1 MMMVRRI
8 VAAVVCAA
16 LVTTGCASAGGPRIP
31 QAAPGDPVR
40 DTAVL
45 ADYVQRLS
53 AGSKVRVEQTDGTSF
68 RGTLMRATAQSILVQ
83 KNTRVPEAPV
93 EIPLDR
99 VTRVTLDNGS
109 STGRSIVAGVSAG
122 VAVTFGVLLLLAV
135 LFADS

>member
-1 MMMVRRI
+1 MVRRI

-16 LVTTGCASAGGPRIP
+16 LATTGCASAGGPRIP
-31 QAAPGDPVR
+31 QAAPGVPVQ

-83 KNTRVPEAPV
+83 KNTRVAEAPV

-99 VTRVTLDNGS
+99 LTRVTLDSGS
-109 STGRSIVAGVSAG
+109 SPGRTVAIGVTAG
-122 VAVTFGVLLLLAV
+122 VAATFGVLLLLAA
-135 LFADS
+135 LFSD

>member
-1 MMMVRRI
+1 MVRRI
-8 VAAVVCAA
+8 VAAVVCVA
-16 LVTTGCASAGGPRIP
+16 LATTGCASAGGPRIP
-31 QAAPGDPVR
+31 QAAPGAPVQ

-45 ADYVQRLS
+45 ADYVLRLS

-99 VTRVTLDNGS
+99 LTRVTLDNGS
-109 STGRSIVAGVSAG
+109 SPGKTVAIGVGAG
-122 VAVTFGVLLLLAV
+122 VAATFGVLLILAA
-135 LFADS
+135 LFSD